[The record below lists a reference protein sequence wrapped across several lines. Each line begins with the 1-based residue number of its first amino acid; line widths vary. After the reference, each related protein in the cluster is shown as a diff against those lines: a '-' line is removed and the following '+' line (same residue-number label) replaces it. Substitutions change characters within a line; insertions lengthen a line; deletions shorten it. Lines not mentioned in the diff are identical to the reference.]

1 MSARLRMVLLAGLV
15 AFLGLF
21 GASSAFAQSSG
32 DLPIDAPEDCVEN
45 VMDLPALNVCKDA
58 QGRHLLNLPAI
69 GTLREPL
76 PETDSDKQLPK
87 TGLGED
93 IAVGG
98 LAAVAIGAVL
108 ARRLR
113 MAAV

>member
-1 MSARLRMVLLAGLV
+1 MSARLRMVFLAGMV

-21 GASSAFAQSSG
+21 GASSAFAQSE
-32 DLPIDAPEDCVEN
+32 DLPLDAPEDCVEN

-93 IAVGG
+93 IAIGG
-98 LAAVAIGAVL
+98 LAAVALGAVL